1 MILIPIAIWLGFL
14 WLLVKV
20 GVLKRWFLWMKI
32 SPAVIWLAALVVIF
46 LPLNW
51 NAPKAGATVTVGSQ
65 GIKPAVSGPVTEV
78 SAQSWTPIAEGDVLF
93 EIDEAT
99 FVAAVNKAKAE
110 LALAED
116 QLARKEALLERQTVP
131 ETEVEALR
139 AQVEVARADLA
150 LAKIDLENATVRAPF
165 AGIVPA
171 VTLLSGDRVSAGVPV
186 MAFLDID
193 NPVVNV
199 VLKQNQIRNVKAG
212 QKAEATFKAF
222 PGRVF
227 EGTVAGTFLSSAAAE
242 YTLDGATPEVPEV
255 IDTTYVATLVLD
267 LEGMTLSPGSSGQG
281 VIYTDQG
288 ADFHVVQQITLRMT
302 AWMNYF

>member
-1 MILIPIAIWLGFL
+1 MILVPIILWLGFL
-14 WLLVKV
+14 WVLVKL
-20 GVLKRWFLWMKI
+20 GVLKRWHLWMKI
-32 SPAVIWLAALVVIF
+32 SPVVIWLTAMLVIF

-78 SAQSWTPIAEGDVLF
+78 AAQSWTPIAEGDVLF
-93 EIDEAT
+93 EIDKAKYL
-99 FVAAVNKAKAE
+99 AAVNKTKAE

-116 QLARKEALLERQTVP
+116 QLSRKQTLLERQAVA

-139 AQVEVARADLA
+139 AEVEVVRADLA
-150 LAKIDLENATVRAPF
+150 LAQIDLENTTVRAPF
-165 AGIVPA
+165 RGIVPA
-171 VTLLSGDRVSAGVPV
+171 TTLLPSDRVAAGVPV

-199 VLKQNQIRNVKAG
+199 VLKQNQIRNVMEG
-212 QKAEATFKAF
+212 QRAEATFKTF

-227 EGTVAGTFLSSAAAE
+227 QGTVSGVFLSAPTAE

-255 IDTTYVATLVLD
+255 IDTTYVATLD
-267 LEGMTLSPGSSGQG
+267 LELEGVSLPPGSSGQG
-281 VIYTDQG
+281 AIYTDQG
-288 ADFHVVQQITLRMT
+288 TEFHVLQQVTLRMT